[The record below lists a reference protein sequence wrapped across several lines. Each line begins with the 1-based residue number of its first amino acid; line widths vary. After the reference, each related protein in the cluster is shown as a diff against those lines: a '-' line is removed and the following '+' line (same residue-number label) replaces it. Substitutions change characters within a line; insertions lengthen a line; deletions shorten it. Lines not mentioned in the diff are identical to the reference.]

1 MREVLGGTLPG
12 CRARSGHLSPALA
25 HRLGCRS
32 LPARAA
38 RDGLGCGES
47 LLGARQGAARV
58 RGREGVPG
66 PRRSHAGPC
75 AHVSGR
81 ADGRP
86 GDGGYVGLLSRKEAA
101 AAAGVRGAS
110 LGARGAAHSGW
121 LLRPQYTVH
130 SPRQQHQNLAH
141 PHTHPRAGP
150 QNPLRR
156 PAPTRTAPH
165 QRSSGG
171 PSRDRSRSRSLGR
184 RCTSTRRV
192 DISERA
198 GSRARFERGEAPL
211 SEASLSETSLSE
223 ASLSETSLSET

>member
-110 LGARGAAHSGW
+110 LGARGRLTPAGCCGRSIPCTAPGSSTRTSRTRTRIPAPARKIHC
-121 LLRPQYTVH
+121 
-130 SPRQQHQNLAH
+130 
-141 PHTHPRAGP
+141 AGP
-150 QNPLRR
+150 RP
-156 PAPTRTAPH
+156 PAPHRTSGRQAGRH
-165 QRSSGG
+165 VTGHGHGRWAVDARQRGAWI
-171 PSRDRSRSRSLGR
+171 SRSEPGR
-184 RCTSTRRV
+184 GLDLR
-192 DISERA
+192 
-198 GSRARFERGEAPL
+198 GARHH
-211 SEASLSETSLSE
+211 
-223 ASLSETSLSET
+223 